1 MPALDQQHR
10 IDTGSLDPSCSWP
23 WACQTLTAQC
33 WLRVSCLP
41 LGAPGVQVRG
51 GSTLFSP

>member
-1 MPALDQQHR
+1 MPALDQPHR
-10 IDTGSLDPSCSWP
+10 VDTGSLDPYCSRP